1 VKHNTGRLR
10 PSILGPLAAA
20 AVIAATTA
28 LSGCSSVASA
38 QPAAAGSAA
47 QSGCSLNPAPPSGFK
62 EQKTS
67 AGGIG
72 INYVRGGHGP
82 TLLLVAGYP
91 QTWYAWDD
99 ILPELAKH
107 YTVVA
112 PDLPGSGGSDAPAG
126 TAAYTKKAMAGDLY
140 QLLAKLGLGKNVRV
154 IGHDIGTMVAYSYA
168 AAHPRDVTRLV
179 LSEAPIPDQSI
190 YSYPALT
197 ANGPGLW
204 WFGLFNEPG
213 GLAENMMAGKA
224 KVWVTQ
230 SMPTLEVVKGA
241 LTPCDLAIYTHN
253 LEQPGHMQATI
264 NWFATFPQDIRN
276 DAVCQ
281 KTKLSMPVLAIGASN
296 SLGRSVPDQVRR
308 YAANV
313 TSVVFPDS
321 GHWIYEEHPAKSVQL
336 LLGFLG

>member
-1 VKHNTGRLR
+1 MKHNIGGLR
-10 PSILGPLAAA
+10 PAVLGPLA
-20 AVIAATTA
+20 VAATIAVTAA
-28 LSGCSSVASA
+28 LSGCSPATSA
-38 QPAAAGSAA
+38 QPAAA
-47 QSGCSLNPAPPSGFK
+47 QSSCSLNPSPPSGFT

-82 TLLLVAGYP
+82 TLLLIAGYP

-107 YTVVA
+107 YTVIA

-126 TAAYTKKAMAGDLY
+126 TSAYTKKAMAGDLY
-140 QLLAKLGLGKNVRV
+140 QLLAKLGLDKNVRV
-154 IGHDIGTMVAYSYA
+154 VGHDVGTMVAYSYA
-168 AAHPRDVTRLV
+168 AAHPDEVTKLV

-197 ANGPGLW
+197 AHGPGLW
-204 WFGLFNEPG
+204 WFGLFNETN
-213 GLAENMMAGKA
+213 GLAENLMAGKA

-241 LTPCDLAIYTHN
+241 LTKCDLEVYTHN

-264 NWFATFPQDIRN
+264 NWFATFPQDIKN
-276 DAVCQ
+276 DAVYQ
-281 KTKLSMPVLAIGASN
+281 KTKLTMPVMAIGASN
-296 SLGRSVPDQVRR
+296 SLGSSVPNQVRQ
-308 YAANV
+308 YATNV

-321 GHWIYEEHPAKSVQL
+321 GHWIYEEHPAESAKL